1 MGGDADF
8 GDKASERGSGQ
19 GLGLSVRPVVGG
31 GDVLGDDLTVAHTFT
46 EVVGADVDVF
56 AGVERGGVL

>member
-1 MGGDADF
+1 MPV
-8 GDKASERGSGQ
+8 S
-19 GLGLSVRPVVGG
+19 PVVGG
-31 GDVLGDDLTVAHTFT
+31 GDVLGDDLTVAHTLA